1 MQITIHP
8 VSKNKTKMTILADKS
23 ELDSMKNHILEH
35 HFQKD
40 LKIAGFRQG
49 KVPLSIVEKNVDPN
63 QVQGQFL
70 DEIINDL
77 YSRAISEK
85 KLRVVEQ
92 PKIEITK
99 FVPYSQLEFTVEVS
113 ILEDIKLPDYKKIK
127 LAPEPKKVATKAE
140 IDEVIERVRTQ
151 LAVRKDVDR
160 ASKEGDQV
168 WIDFEGAD
176 GKGKAVEGAN
186 GKDYPLILGSNTF
199 IPGFETNIIGLGAN
213 DSKTFVLKF
222 PKDYHLKALAS
233 RDVTFKVDITKVQEI
248 VKPEINDELAVKSG
262 PFKTIDEL
270 RADIKQQLEFEKQ
283 NALDRDYEADLIK
296 LITEKTN
303 FDIPDPLINSEIEDK
318 LKELKQNLV
327 YRGQTLDEYLT
338 QESISEDELKTK
350 RLRPEAIDRLRHS
363 IVLSEIAGIEGVQV
377 TAAEVDDRISQIK
390 QQYADP
396 ASQEEMSKPE
406 FKQQIG
412 SRIMAE
418 KTVAQLVKYATIK

>member
-1 MQITIHP
+1 MQITTQSI
-8 VSKNKTKMTILADKS
+8 SKNKTKMTIAAEKS

-77 YSRAISEK
+77 YSKSVSEK

-127 LAPEPKKVATKAE
+127 LAQEPKKVATKAE

-160 ASKEGDQV
+160 ASRDGDQV
-168 WIDFEGAD
+168 WIDFEGTD
-176 GKGKAVEGAN
+176 DKGKAVEGAT

-199 IPGFETNIIGLGAN
+199 IPGFETNIIGLKAN
-213 DSKTFVLKF
+213 DQKTFVLKF

-248 VKPEINDELAVKSG
+248 VKPEVNDEMAVKSG
-262 PFKTIDEL
+262 PFKTVDEL

-283 NALDRDYEADLIK
+283 NTLDRNYEADLIK
-296 LITEKTN
+296 LITDKTN
-303 FDIPDPLINSEIEDK
+303 FDIPEPLINNEIEDK
-318 LKELKQNLV
+318 LTELKQNLV
-327 YRGQTLDEYLT
+327 YRGQTLEEYLK
-338 QESISEDELKTK
+338 QESITEDELKTN

-363 IVLSEIAGIEGVQV
+363 IVLSEIASVEGIQV
-377 TAAEVDDRISQIK
+377 SPEEVDNRINQIK
-390 QQYADP
+390 QQYPDP

-412 SRIMAE
+412 SRLMAE
-418 KTVAQLVKYATIK
+418 KTVAQLVKYAIAK